1 MNAIANNGIDE
12 QYPIGSD
19 PELSRQVRQEF
30 IDTLVSRT
38 GIDAQTA
45 ADELGQRDVAA
56 EFERRFAALDL
67 SREQLADVLTAHV
80 MAMWSIVHD
89 TEVTDP
95 AIAAAIR
102 TQLAGSLRGR
112 PDATD
117 PARRQLVGEALVYE
131 SMLSL
136 EARDQARAA
145 DDRVQL
151 KQMAEAA
158 QSNMLNR
165 QGINLKKTRLT
176 RNGLQRV

>member
-1 MNAIANNGIDE
+1 MNAIVNNGLDE

-19 PELSRQVRQEF
+19 PELSRQVHQEF

-45 ADELGQRDVAA
+45 ADELGRRDVAA
-56 EFERRFAALDL
+56 EFDRHFAALEL
-67 SREQLADVLTAHV
+67 SRGQLADVLTAHV
-80 MAMWSIVHD
+80 LAMWSIVHD
-89 TEVTDP
+89 TDVSDP
-95 AIAAAIR
+95 AVAAAVR
-102 TQLAGSLRGR
+102 RQLVGSLRGR
-112 PDATD
+112 PDAAD

-136 EARDQARAA
+136 EAREQARTAG
-145 DDRVQL
+145 DRTQL

-158 QSNMLNR
+158 QGNMLNR

-176 RNGLQRV
+176 RNGLQRG